1 MTVSKLSTLASS
13 SEATIAHTLCT
24 DPGQALRD
32 VAESSEALESLSTD
46 SDGESLPVL
55 HGVSPSP
62 TSTSTEEK
70 WVEPLCRPDHARFV
84 LFPLKHPGL
93 WDMYKKVSF
102 VHSLYAK

>member
-1 MTVSKLSTLASS
+1 M
-13 SEATIAHTLCT
+13 CT
-24 DPGQALRD
+24 DTEQALRD
-32 VAESSEALESLSTD
+32 VAESSEALESSSLSD

-62 TSTSTEEK
+62 TSTATSTEEK

-93 WDMYKKVSF
+93 WDMYKKVS
-102 VHSLYAK
+102 SLYMAFTLNMAVLVAAV